1 MPSNRSFHTRIFKH
15 DNKIDEAFLSSQFI
29 ALTISKLK
37 EINNK
42 SFYHLIII
50 FSGSVSLKPGPVW
63 KHHLLNTT
71 EWDIIKT
78 KGLHLIHLNV
88 NGLLPKTDELRH
100 MVRLSNAAVIGVS
113 ELKLGKSI
121 TNSEILIDNY
131 DLLRCD
137 RNKNGSGVACYIR
150 NGLTGYIRNGR
161 KESIS

>member
-15 DNKIDEAFLSSQFI
+15 DNKIHEAFLSSQFI

-50 FSGSVSLKPGPVW
+50 LSGGVSLKPGPVW

-78 KGLHLIHLNV
+78 KGLHLIHRNV
-88 NGLLPKTDELRH
+88 DGLLPKL
-100 MVRLSNAAVIGVS
+100 MN
-113 ELKLGKSI
+113 
-121 TNSEILIDNY
+121 
-131 DLLRCD
+131 
-137 RNKNGSGVACYIR
+137 
-150 NGLTGYIRNGR
+150 
-161 KESIS
+161 